1 MATLSDRASR
11 RGEAPAAHIGR
22 DDFVAALSVIGAR
35 LGLAVDEVQ
44 LSELFIAVAADASSV
59 HFGEFVGSEATR
71 RFFAHA
77 VYDDEPELDA

>member
-1 MATLSDRASR
+1 M
-11 RGEAPAAHIGR
+11 
-22 DDFVAALSVIGAR
+22 IGAR

-77 VYDDEPELDA
+77 VYDDEPESTREEDPLYLLIFRCALV

>member
-1 MATLSDRASR
+1 M
-11 RGEAPAAHIGR
+11 AHIGR
-22 DDFVAALSVIGAR
+22 DAFVAALSVIGAR